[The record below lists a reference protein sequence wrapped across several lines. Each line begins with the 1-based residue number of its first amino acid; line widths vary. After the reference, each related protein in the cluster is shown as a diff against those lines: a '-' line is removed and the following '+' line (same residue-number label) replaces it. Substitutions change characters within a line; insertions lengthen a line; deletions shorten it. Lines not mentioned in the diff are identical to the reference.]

1 MRKRP
6 TEQWRRGTGLR
17 PVWTAALWL
26 VAAGCSVESTTLEPL
41 PLATDCRCEGEVC
54 PVDVC
59 GVRLTVEAE
68 SCEGKVGAVEIMLG
82 ETLEPHV
89 WRPGDTVTACA
100 SIGRGQAVTMHAR
113 ADKGWKWTE
122 EVFCPDPEAGQTVGP
137 AITRILHCV
146 GGE

>member
-1 MRKRP
+1 MRKGP
-6 TEQWRRGTGLR
+6 AEQNGRGDGLR
-17 PVWTAALWL
+17 LAWCAALL
-26 VAAGCSVESTTLEPL
+26 LSAGGCAVESPTLEPL

-54 PVDVC
+54 PIDVC

-68 SCEGKVGAVEIMLG
+68 SCQGKVGAVEIMLG

-89 WRPGDTVTACA
+89 WQPGDTVTACA
-100 SIGRGQAVTMHAR
+100 SIARGKAVTMQAR

-137 AITRILHCV
+137 TITRILHCV